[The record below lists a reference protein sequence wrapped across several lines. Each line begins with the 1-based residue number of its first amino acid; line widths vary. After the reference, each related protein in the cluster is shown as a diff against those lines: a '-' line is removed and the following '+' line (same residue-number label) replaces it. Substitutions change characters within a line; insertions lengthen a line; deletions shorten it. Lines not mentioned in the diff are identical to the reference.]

1 MRKNTSA
8 VRVCAAAIG
17 LIPGMVLAQAQ
28 DLLPGAVQQGSIQ
41 ASLKTIATGLTAPVY
56 ATSAPGDPDD
66 LFVVDQVGKVDVI
79 HDGVLQ
85 PAPLIDETGLE
96 SQVPLSPGYDER
108 GLLGLAFSP
117 GFSDPN
123 SPDFHTLYTYQSEK
137 AGTAPADFGPAPGT
151 LTSPI
156 DHQNV
161 LAQFKVDASN
171 PDVVDMSTE
180 RDLLRED
187 HPALN
192 HNGGTVA
199 FGPDGDLYL
208 AIGDGGTANDSGNGH
223 LPGGNAG
230 NLSVIMGKFLRID
243 PNLSNTSEQLSTN
256 GQYRIPSDNPFIN
269 TPGAL
274 PEIYSYGHRNPYRF
288 SFDSATGTLI
298 EGEAGQN
305 QVEEV
310 NIITKGGNYGWPI
323 KEGTFLF
330 NRTGPDEGTDNP
342 VNSPGSPDGLIDP
355 VFEYDHNNGIA
366 TIGGF
371 VYHGS
376 LLPQLDGMYVF
387 GDLSENP
394 LGATPDGRIFYGDLA
409 TGQIFTFDLSAP
421 LGMYLKGFGLGAD
434 GEIYVLA
441 STALGPVGDTGVVFE
456 LVPEPIALG
465 LIPLLPII
473 FGSRRARRN
482 PR

>member
-1 MRKNTSA
+1 MRSINKVIWLGGAA
-8 VRVCAAAIG
+8 VCLTPVS
-17 LIPGMVLAQAQ
+17 LFAQAQ
-28 DLLPGAVQQGSIQ
+28 NLLPGAIHPGTIS

-56 ATSAPGDPDD
+56 GISAPGDPDD
-66 LFVVDQVGKVDVI
+66 LFVVDQIGKIDVI
-79 HDGVLQ
+79 HDGVMQ
-85 PAPLIDETGLE
+85 PTPLIDETALE

-108 GLLGLAFSP
+108 GLLGVAFSP
-117 GFSDPN
+117 GFSDPA
-123 SPDFHTLYTYQSEK
+123 SPGYHTLYTYQSERT
-137 AGTAPADFGPAPGT
+137 GTAPADFGPAPGT
-151 LTSPI
+151 LTGAI

-161 LAQFKVDASN
+161 LVQWQVNASN
-171 PDVVDMSTE
+171 PDTVNTTTR

-223 LPGGNAG
+223 LPDGNAQAL
-230 NLSVIMGKFLRID
+230 NVIMGKMIRID
-243 PNLSNTSEQLSTN
+243 PNLNDTSEQLSAN
-256 GQYRIPSDNPFIN
+256 GQYRIPSDNPFIG
-269 TPGAL
+269 TAGAL

-288 SFDSATGTLI
+288 SFDSATGELI

-310 NIITKGGNYGWPI
+310 NVITKGGNYGWPI

-342 VNSPGSPDGLIDP
+342 VNSPGSPAGLIDP
-355 VFEYDHNNGIA
+355 LFEYDHNAGIA

-376 LLPQLDGMYVF
+376 LLPQLDGMYIF
-387 GDLSENP
+387 GDLSDGP
-394 LGATPDGRIFYGDLA
+394 FGAQGNGQLYYGNIA
-409 TGQIFTFDLSAP
+409 TGQIFLLNTPAP
-421 LGMYLKGFGLGAD
+421 LGLYLKGFGEDAN
-434 GEIYVLA
+434 GEIYVMA
-441 STALGPVGDTGVVFE
+441 STNLGPTGSTGVVFE
-456 LVPEPIALG
+456 LIPEPAAIMLPA
-465 LIPLLPII
+465 LLPL
-473 FGSRRARRN
+473 FLRRRK
-482 PR
+482 

>member
-1 MRKNTSA
+1 M
-8 VRVCAAAIG
+8 
-17 LIPGMVLAQAQ
+17 
-28 DLLPGAVQQGSIQ
+28 
-41 ASLKTIATGLTAPVY
+41 
-56 ATSAPGDPDD
+56 
-66 LFVVDQVGKVDVI
+66 
-79 HDGVLQ
+79 
-85 PAPLIDETGLE
+85 
-96 SQVPLSPGYDER
+96 
-108 GLLGLAFSP
+108 
-117 GFSDPN
+117 
-123 SPDFHTLYTYQSEK
+123 
-137 AGTAPADFGPAPGT
+137 
-151 LTSPI
+151 
-156 DHQNV
+156 
-161 LAQFKVDASN
+161 
-171 PDVVDMSTE
+171 
-180 RDLLRED
+180 
-187 HPALN
+187 
-192 HNGGTVA
+192 
-199 FGPDGDLYL
+199 
-208 AIGDGGTANDSGNGH
+208 
-223 LPGGNAG
+223 
-230 NLSVIMGKFLRID
+230 
-243 PNLSNTSEQLSTN
+243 
-256 GQYRIPSDNPFIN
+256 
-269 TPGAL
+269 

-288 SFDSATGTLI
+288 SFDTATGTLI

-342 VNSPGSPDGLIDP
+342 VNSPGSPAGLIDP

-394 LGATPDGRIFYGDLA
+394 LGATPDGRLFYGNLA

-456 LVPEPIALG
+456 LVPEPVRRLG
-465 LIPLLPII
+465 YFRYFPSFADLAKLVEMM
-473 FGSRRARRN
+473 AN
-482 PR
+482 PRQVFHRLIHRSYLDPYTTCDQRWITILFFHKKAS